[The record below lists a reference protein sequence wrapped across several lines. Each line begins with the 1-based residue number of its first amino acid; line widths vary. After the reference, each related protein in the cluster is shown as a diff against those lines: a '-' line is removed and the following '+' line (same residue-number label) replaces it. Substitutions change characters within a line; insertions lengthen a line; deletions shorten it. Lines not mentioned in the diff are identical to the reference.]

1 MTATAA
7 SSIVVDD
14 DAGWAGE
21 SSMLD
26 DEDDMKRLLYP
37 RTAVSRSAVLT
48 KPPGGARAAVYR
60 WPGAVDFC
68 AALRSYTAVSAAAS
82 GDD

>member
-1 MTATAA
+1 MTTLGGQVKAPCSTTKTT
-7 SSIVVDD
+7 
-14 DAGWAGE
+14 
-21 SSMLD
+21 
-26 DEDDMKRLLYP
+26 MKRLLYP